1 MAKNDFQTL
10 NEIHV
15 CALNNLLSS
24 SVDKDSVAKSLM
36 TLREEKGNIAEIIR
50 LFSKKFP
57 FEDKQK
63 KLLSVAA
70 NMAAELNKNEYH
82 GNVHSLEVASGAIML
97 GNKALKEGS
106 ITLNQYCLLV
116 VGALIHDYKHDGK
129 NNAGQQFLLEQL
141 AFDSAKER
149 LKKAGASI
157 NDMQLIEAIVLCTD
171 ISKDFSDSDAMSP
184 ADTLKKYLVDGA
196 QDRQTLHPKL
206 QVLHDF
212 KAGDLAQML
221 QDSDVGIAMCSP
233 QYFDLESFYLAK
245 EMGSIEKDATDYDR
259 SSRLGFFIPQL
270 MHGGRFFSEQ
280 GQKLM
285 TSWVEDVIS
294 FYKEGEQK
302 KSFPLLKL

>member
-116 VGALIHDYKHDGK
+116 VGALIHDYKHD
-129 NNAGQQFLLEQL
+129 
-141 AFDSAKER
+141 
-149 LKKAGASI
+149 
-157 NDMQLIEAIVLCTD
+157 
-171 ISKDFSDSDAMSP
+171 
-184 ADTLKKYLVDGA
+184 
-196 QDRQTLHPKL
+196 
-206 QVLHDF
+206 
-212 KAGDLAQML
+212 DLAQML